1 MNATI
6 VAALT
11 SLILVAPAQAEPT
24 SPAAAATTTSATTA
38 ATRAEGGVKARNP
51 NTRYCYN
58 TEATGSHIIQR
69 ACHTRAEWKELGV
82 KVPEKL

>member
-1 MNATI
+1 MNVTI

-11 SLILVAPAQAEPT
+11 SLTLVAPAQAEPT
-24 SPAAAATTTSATTA
+24 SPAAVATTTSAVTV
-38 ATRAEGGVKARNP
+38 ATQGGGGVKVRNP

>member
-11 SLILVAPAQAEPT
+11 SLVLVAPAQAEPT
-24 SPAAAATTTSATTA
+24 APSAVATTA
-38 ATRAEGGVKARNP
+38 ATPAEGGVRARNP
-51 NTRYCYN
+51 STRYCYN

-69 ACHTRAEWKELGV
+69 VCHTRAEWKELGV
-82 KVPEKL
+82 KVPERL

>member
-6 VAALT
+6 VAALV
-11 SLILVAPAQAEPT
+11 SLVLVAPAQAEPT
-24 SPAAAATTTSATTA
+24 APSATTA
-38 ATRAEGGVKARNP
+38 ASAAATSAESGVKARNP

-69 ACHTRAEWKELGV
+69 VCHTRAEWKDLGV

>member
-11 SLILVAPAQAEPT
+11 SLVLVAPAQAEPT
-24 SPAAAATTTSATTA
+24 SPAAATTTSAA
-38 ATRAEGGVKARNP
+38 AASTQAEGGVKARNP

-69 ACHTRAEWKELGV
+69 VCHTRAEWKDLGV

>member
-11 SLILVAPAQAEPT
+11 SLILVVPAQAEPT
-24 SPAAAATTTSATTA
+24 SPAAAAATTSATTQ
-38 ATRAEGGVKARNP
+38 AEGGVKARNP

-69 ACHTRAEWKELGV
+69 VCHTRAEWKDLGV

>member
-6 VAALT
+6 VAALV
-11 SLILVAPAQAEPT
+11 SLVLVAPAQAEPT
-24 SPAAAATTTSATTA
+24 APSATTA
-38 ATRAEGGVKARNP
+38 ASAAATSAESGVKTRNP

-69 ACHTRAEWKELGV
+69 VCHTRAEWRDLGV

>member
-1 MNATI
+1 MNVTI
-6 VAALT
+6 VAAFT

-24 SPAAAATTTSATTA
+24 SPAAAATTTSATQG
-38 ATRAEGGVKARNP
+38 EGGVKARNP

-69 ACHTRAEWKELGV
+69 VCHTRAEWKELGV

>member
-1 MNATI
+1 MNVTI

-11 SLILVAPAQAEPT
+11 SLVLVAPAQAEPT
-24 SPAAAATTTSATTA
+24 SPPAAATIAADSSA
-38 ATRAEGGVKARNP
+38 ATQAEGVKARNP

-69 ACHTRAEWKELGV
+69 VCHTRAEWKDLGV